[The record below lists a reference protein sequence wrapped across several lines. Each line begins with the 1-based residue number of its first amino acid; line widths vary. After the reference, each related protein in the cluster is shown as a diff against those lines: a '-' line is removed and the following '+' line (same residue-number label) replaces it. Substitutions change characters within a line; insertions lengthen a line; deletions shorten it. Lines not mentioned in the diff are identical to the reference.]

1 MENTVQLKKNGQ
13 PVFPVTDVSLVM
25 GLQDAI
31 KLPPVKVTT
40 LPTASAE
47 TAGKMYY
54 VGPDANDE
62 YERYITSATNGS
74 YEWIDLGDTSI
85 PLPSIAD
92 NLTTDDANTA
102 LSAKQGK
109 VLNEEIGELEA
120 EVHQLAGKFYPSV
133 KLMRPR
139 LPRMK
144 GMTFLPW
151 RC

>member
-1 MENTVQLKKNGQ
+1 MGNTVQLKKNGQ

-109 VLNEEIGELEA
+109 VLKDLIGDAIDYINL
-120 EVHQLAGKFYPSV
+120 
-133 KLMRPR
+133 
-139 LPRMK
+139 
-144 GMTFLPW
+144 
-151 RC
+151 

>member
-1 MENTVQLKKNGQ
+1 MANTVQLTKNGQ

-31 KLPPVKVTT
+31 KLPPVKVAT
-40 LPTASAE
+40 LPTASAD

-54 VGPDANDE
+54 VGPTDGE
-62 YERYITSATNGS
+62 YERYITSAVNGS
-74 YEWIDLGDTSI
+74 YEWIDLGNTTI

-109 VLNEEIGELEA
+109 VLDGK
-120 EVHQLAGKFYPSV
+120 VSQL
-133 KLMRPR
+133 R
-139 LPRMK
+139 
-144 GMTFLPW
+144 
-151 RC
+151 